1 MKTPSTREVVVHITA
16 GTLWRVLLVVAGV
29 ALAWYLRDIILV
41 VLTAVVLASALE
53 PGVKFLVRHKSP
65 RLFSVVLIYALCGSL
80 LGLLVYFF
88 IPAFI
93 DDVTRLAQ
101 ILPQLLSDGALWKPL
116 ESGAIAAKDVATFS
130 VEAPAAAAAPFAE
143 SAVQASSEI
152 SRVLG
157 FFRTGIEEGGAFQT
171 ASMFFGGLLSFVL
184 IVVLSFYLSA
194 QEHGIEGFLRLVSPT
209 SSRAYVVDLWRRSQQ
224 KIGLWFQGQIVLGIL
239 VGVLAYLGLTILDVP
254 SAFFLAVTMATF
266 ELIPVFGPVMA
277 AVPGI
282 AIAYFEGIRVAD
294 PGITAAL
301 IVTGFYFIIQQF
313 ESHLFY
319 PLVIRKIIGIPP
331 VLVILALVVGAK
343 VAGFLGVLLSVPLTA
358 VMMEFLGDVAREKR
372 IYEDNA

>member
-1 MKTPSTREVVVHITA
+1 MKAPSTREVVVHITS
-16 GTLWRVLLVVAGV
+16 GTLWRALLVIAGV
-29 ALAWYLRDIILV
+29 ILAWYLRDIILV

-53 PGVKFLVRHKSP
+53 PGVKFLVRHNIP
-65 RLFSVVLIYALCGSL
+65 RLFSVVMIYFACGSL

-101 ILPQLLSDGALWKPL
+101 IIPQLLSDGTFWKPL
-116 ESGAIAAKDVATFS
+116 ESGTIAVKS
-130 VEAPAAAAAPFAE
+130 AASMAAPMGVPIAE
-143 SAVQASSEI
+143 SASAATGEI
-152 SRVLG
+152 SRMLG

-194 QEHGIEGFLRLVSPT
+194 QERGIEGFLRLISPV

-266 ELIPVFGPVMA
+266 ELIPVFGPVLA
-277 AVPGI
+277 AVPGV
-282 AIAYFEGIRVAD
+282 AIAYFEGIRIAD
-294 PGITAAL
+294 PGLTAAL

-358 VMMEFLGDVAREKR
+358 VMMEYLGDVAREKR